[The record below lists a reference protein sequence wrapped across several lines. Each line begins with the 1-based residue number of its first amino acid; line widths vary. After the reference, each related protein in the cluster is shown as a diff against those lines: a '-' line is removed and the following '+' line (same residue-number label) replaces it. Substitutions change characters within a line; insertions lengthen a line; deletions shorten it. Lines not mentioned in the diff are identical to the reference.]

1 MRKLPLILPII
12 FWVIAAADITAI
24 AANITA
30 LHFITKPLLMPAL
43 MAMLLV
49 NANKKPGTVIMLAA
63 LFFSWA
69 GDVFLL
75 MEYKAPL
82 LFIFGLSSFL
92 ITHILYIIYF
102 TSIKN
107 SAPSLLKKQPVFF
120 LLVLLYGGSL
130 VWLLFPTLGDLK
142 IPVLVYAAVICTMLL
157 CSLHIF
163 FKTDKKA
170 AWLFVTGALL
180 FVVSDSALAIDK
192 FYKPFSNAGIIIML
206 TYCAAQYYIITGFIK
221 QTTYDK
227 G

>member
-1 MRKLPLILPII
+1 M
-12 FWVIAAADITAI
+12 
-24 AANITA
+24 A
-30 LHFITKPLLMPAL
+30 L
-43 MAMLLV
+43 LLV
-49 NANKKPGTVIMLAA
+49 AVKNMHDKKIILAA
-63 LFFSWA
+63 LFFSWL

-82 LFIFGLSSFL
+82 LFIFGLGSFL

-102 TSIKN
+102 TGIKSN
-107 SAPSLLKKQPVFF
+107 AASLLYKQP
-120 LLVLLYGGSL
+120 LLIVAVLLYGSCL

-142 IPVLVYAAVICTMLL
+142 IHVLVYAAVICTMLL

-180 FVVSDSALAIDK
+180 FVVSDSVLAINK
-192 FYKPFSNAGIIIML
+192 FYKPFTTAGIIIML

-221 QTTYDK
+221 QTTHDK